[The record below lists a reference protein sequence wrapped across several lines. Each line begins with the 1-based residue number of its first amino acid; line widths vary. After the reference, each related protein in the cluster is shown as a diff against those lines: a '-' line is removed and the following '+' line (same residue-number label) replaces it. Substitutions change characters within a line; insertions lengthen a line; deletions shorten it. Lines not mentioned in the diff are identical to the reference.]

1 MSKRKSPEIKVFD
14 QIAEYLSLGNR
25 IGNGLLNIFEAIFT
39 KASEGKTA
47 TLAQFSYTVDN
58 DPAAIYFIFTLA
70 STSSDKP
77 KTAKVEVVIKD
88 GVSYMALR
96 KRSSAELPRYPMSAQ
111 GVKDILKDAK
121 LI

>member
-1 MSKRKSPEIKVFD
+1 MPSMKSPETKVFH

-39 KASEGKTA
+39 KASEGKAA
-47 TLAQFSYTVDN
+47 TLPRFSYTVDN
-58 DPAAIYFIFTLA
+58 DPDAIYFIFSLA
-70 STSSDKP
+70 STSAEKP

-88 GVSYMALR
+88 GESYMALR
-96 KRSSAELPRYPMSAQ
+96 KRSSDELPRYPLSAT
-111 GVKDILKDAK
+111 GVKGLLKDAK

>member
-1 MSKRKSPEIKVFD
+1 MSTRKSPEIKVFE

-39 KASEGKTA
+39 RASEGMAA
-47 TLAQFSYTVDN
+47 TLPRFSYTVDN

-70 STSSDKP
+70 ATSSDKP

-88 GVSYMALR
+88 GESYMALR
-96 KRSSAELPRYPMSAQ
+96 KRSSGELPRYPLSVR